1 MNDFFRRRQD
11 IILLALLL
19 FISITLFGFN
29 LKRRQPVSLAENAA
43 LTLLSPFQE
52 AVEWMVTSVYGVW
65 DRYIYL
71 VDLKDENARLR
82 SMSDKLAFENLLLVE
97 RLKSYQRLDSL
108 LAFPSLDETPFEA
121 AQVIGRDPTDRAKIL
136 ILNKGTKH
144 GIAANM
150 PVVTHRGV
158 VGRIVSAGWSSSK
171 TLLITDIR
179 SAVDGI
185 AQETRD
191 SLVAVGSNSPTLE
204 VKYLSFN
211 SKAKNGDIVIS
222 SGLGG
227 IFPKGLLVG
236 VLENVTPVSGSLFLS
251 AQLRPAEDFNRLEEA
266 LILKRLPLEEQKEG
280 SRQ

>member
-1 MNDFFRRRQD
+1 MSDFFRRRQD
-11 IILLALLL
+11 VIILVVLFVLSVSLLG
-19 FISITLFGFN
+19 SN
-29 LKRRQPVSLAENAA
+29 LKKRQSVSLAENAA

-52 AVEWMVTSVYGVW
+52 AVEWVVVSVYRVW
-65 DRYIYL
+65 DRYLYL
-71 VDLKDENARLR
+71 VDLKDENFRLR
-82 SMSDKLAFENLLLVE
+82 KLSDKLAFENLLLVE
-97 RLKSYQRLDSL
+97 RLKAYQRLDSL
-108 LAFPSLDETPFEA
+108 LEFPSLDNTPFEA

-171 TLLITDIR
+171 ALLITDVR
-179 SAVDGI
+179 SAMDAI
-185 AQETRD
+185 AQETRE
-191 SLVAVGSNSPTLE
+191 SLVVVGANSPTLE

-211 SKAKNGDIVIS
+211 AKAKNGDIVIS

-236 VLENVTPVSGSLFLS
+236 ALEDIKPISGSLFLS
-251 AQLRPAEDFNRLEEA
+251 ARLRPAEDFGRLEEA
-266 LILKRLPLEEQKEG
+266 IILKTLPLENLTEKAPQ
-280 SRQ
+280 

>member
-11 IILLALLL
+11 VIILATLL
-19 FISITLFGFN
+19 FISITLLGSN
-29 LKRRQPVSLAENAA
+29 LKKRESISFAENAA
-43 LTLLSPFQE
+43 LTILSPFQE

-71 VDLKDENARLR
+71 VDLKDENARLKNL
-82 SMSDKLAFENLLLVE
+82 SDKLVFENLLLVE

-108 LAFPSLDETPFEA
+108 LAFPSLNETPFEA
-121 AQVIGRDPTDRAKIL
+121 AQVIGRDPTDRSKIL
-136 ILNKGTKH
+136 ILNKGAKH

-171 TLLITDIR
+171 TLLITDVR

-191 SLVAVGSNSPTLE
+191 SLVAVGANSPSLE

-227 IFPKGLLVG
+227 IFPKGLLIG
-236 VLENVTPVSGSLFLS
+236 TLENVSPVSGSLFLS
-251 AQLRPAEDFNRLEEA
+251 ARLRPAEDFGRLEEA
-266 LILKRLPLEEQKEG
+266 LILKRLPLEEQKAEP
-280 SRQ
+280 QQ

>member
-11 IILLALLL
+11 IIILVVLL
-19 FISITLFGFN
+19 FISITLLGSN
-29 LKRRQPVSLAENAA
+29 LKRRQPISLAENAA

-52 AVEWMVTSVYGVW
+52 AVEWVVMSVYGVW
-65 DRYIYL
+65 DRYLYL

-82 SMSDKLAFENLLLVE
+82 TMSDKLAFENLLLVE

-108 LAFPSLDETPFEA
+108 LTFPSLDETPFEA
-121 AQVIGRDPTDRAKIL
+121 AQVIGRDPTDRSKVL
-136 ILNKGTKH
+136 ILNKGAKH

-191 SLVAVGSNSPTLE
+191 SMVAVGSNSPTLE

-227 IFPKGLLVG
+227 IFPKGLLIG
-236 VLENVTPVSGSLFLS
+236 VLENVAPVSGSLFLS
-251 AQLRPAEDFNRLEEA
+251 AQLRPTEDFGRLEEA
-266 LILKRLPLEEQKEG
+266 LILKRLPLEDQKAG
-280 SRQ
+280 DQQ

>member
-1 MNDFFRRRQD
+1 MNEFFGRRQD
-11 IILLALLL
+11 IIILAALLL
-19 FISITLFGFN
+19 ISVTLLGSN
-29 LKRRQPVSLAENAA
+29 LKGRQPVSLAENAA
-43 LTLLSPFQE
+43 ITLLSPFQE
-52 AVEWMVTSVYGVW
+52 AVGWVVTSSFGVW
-65 DRYIYL
+65 DRYVYL
-71 VDLKDENARLR
+71 VDLKKENTRLINL
-82 SMSDKLAFENLLLVE
+82 SDKLAFENLLLVE
-97 RLKSYQRLDSL
+97 RLKNYQRLDSL

-121 AQVIGRDPTDRAKIL
+121 AQVIGRDPTDRSKIL

-171 TLLITDIR
+171 TLLITDVR

-227 IFPKGLLVG
+227 IFPKGLLIG
-236 VLENVTPVSGSLFLS
+236 ALENITPVSGSLFLS
-251 AQLRPAEDFNRLEEA
+251 AQLRPAEDFGRLEEA
-266 LILKRLPLEEQKEG
+266 LILKQLPLENQKAEA
-280 SRQ
+280 RQ